1 MFTFTSKLRSF
12 HCAHYDQVTPIDP
25 SATHPDLIA
34 LFKILRIMIQV
45 EDANVQEAGGSS
57 TFWKEAR
64 QARVFNPHLP
74 PPQHHHHCLHPHLSQ
89 QVADEDVQ
97 ARSRDEPRVPR
108 KPTQVMM
115 MMMMMSVM
123 IIGTNNTKR

>member
-1 MFTFTSKLRSF
+1 MYY
-12 HCAHYDQVTPIDP
+12 HYDQVSSIDP
-25 SATHPDLIA
+25 GATHPALIA

-64 QARVFNPHLP
+64 QVRVFNPHLP
-74 PPQHHHHCLHPHLSQ
+74 PPHHHHCLHPHLSQ

-108 KPTQVMM
+108 KPTQVNFDGDDDFDDDCDDYRNEQHKKMKEKGQF
-115 MMMMMSVM
+115 
-123 IIGTNNTKR
+123 I

>member
-1 MFTFTSKLRSF
+1 
-12 HCAHYDQVTPIDP
+12 
-25 SATHPDLIA
+25 
-34 LFKILRIMIQV
+34 MIQV

-64 QARVFNPHLP
+64 QVRVFNPHLP
-74 PPQHHHHCLHPHLSQ
+74 PHHHHHCLHPHLSQ

-108 KPTQVMM
+108 KPTQVNFDGDDDFDDFDDDFDDYRDEQHKKMKEKGQFIECFP
-115 MMMMMSVM
+115 SRLLCFRL
-123 IIGTNNTKR
+123 I